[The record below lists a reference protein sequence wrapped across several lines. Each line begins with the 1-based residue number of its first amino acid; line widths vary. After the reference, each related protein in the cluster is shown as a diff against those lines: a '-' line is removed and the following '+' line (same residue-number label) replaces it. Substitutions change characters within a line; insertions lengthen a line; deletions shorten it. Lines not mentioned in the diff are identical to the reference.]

1 MAKPF
6 SYGYSEAKCESCN
19 DVASYV
25 DNSAA
30 IVRFLFTT
38 ACPIDVEKTVGDDGV
53 IKDEKDLNNETD
65 NTPITDNSTT
75 DTTDEKDKETKNP
88 ETINPEPST
97 PDEVVEVTDGESSE
111 DIDDSSTGFV
121 IFITIGG
128 ILIFT
133 LVVGFAVWKI
143 VEAFKRNKVKTRP
156 VQMETEIKSNKKS
169 KKGSRSHP
177 DKLSGRG
184 GKGQLEIKE

>member
-75 DTTDEKDKETKNP
+75 DTTDEYDKGVYP
-88 ETINPEPST
+88 ETINPEPTT
-97 PDEVVEVTDGESSE
+97 PDEVVEVTDGEGSE

-143 VEAFKRNKVKTRP
+143 VEAFKSNKVKTRP

>member
-75 DTTDEKDKETKNP
+75 DTTDEYDKGVYP
-88 ETINPEPST
+88 ETINPEPTT
-97 PDEVVEVTDGESSE
+97 PAEVVEVTDGESSE

-143 VEAFKRNKVKTRP
+143 VEAFKSNKVKTRP